1 MERIGTQRSQMIFL
15 MVFLR
20 NSAGFRQRSNTRDN
34 NTKKKKRRKTCPRK
48 AINLLANSLLF
59 PKPKLERHSSSSYS
73 YSASKKSQRLEL

>member
-1 MERIGTQRSQMIFL
+1 MF
-15 MVFLR
+15 FLR

-59 PKPKLERHSSSSYS
+59 PKPKLERDSSSSS
-73 YSASKKSQRLEL
+73 YSASKKIPKT